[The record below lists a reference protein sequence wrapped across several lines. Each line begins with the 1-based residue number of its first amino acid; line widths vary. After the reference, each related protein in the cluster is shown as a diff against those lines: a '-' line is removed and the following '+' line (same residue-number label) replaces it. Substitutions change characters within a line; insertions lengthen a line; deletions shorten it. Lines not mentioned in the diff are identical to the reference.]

1 LELVALLKPILNTVT
16 IVLKTQKCLNTLRG
30 GKVGQVNYDKEQYTY
45 SDSAETESTK
55 KARLDLNDLLKRAK
69 DQQRSD
75 KKNNLV
81 ILSAVVA
88 VIGVVV
94 LILNL

>member
-1 LELVALLKPILNTVT
+1 M
-16 IVLKTQKCLNTLRG
+16 
-30 GKVGQVNYDKEQYTY
+30 GQVDYDKEQYTY

-55 KARLDLNDLLKRAK
+55 KSRLDLNDLLKRAK

-81 ILSAVVA
+81 ILSGVAA

>member
-1 LELVALLKPILNTVT
+1 MPKVW
-16 IVLKTQKCLNTLRG
+16 
-30 GKVGQVNYDKEQYTY
+30 KVGQVNYDKEQYTY

>member
-1 LELVALLKPILNTVT
+1 M
-16 IVLKTQKCLNTLRG
+16 
-30 GKVGQVNYDKEQYTY
+30 GQVNYDKEQYTY

>member
-1 LELVALLKPILNTVT
+1 
-16 IVLKTQKCLNTLRG
+16 
-30 GKVGQVNYDKEQYTY
+30 VGQVNYDKEQYTY

>member
-1 LELVALLKPILNTVT
+1 M
-16 IVLKTQKCLNTLRG
+16 
-30 GKVGQVNYDKEQYTY
+30 GQVNYDKEQYTY

-81 ILSAVVA
+81 ILSGVAA

>member
-1 LELVALLKPILNTVT
+1 M
-16 IVLKTQKCLNTLRG
+16 
-30 GKVGQVNYDKEQYTY
+30 GQGNYDKEQYTY